1 MSGTPRLKHPSLC
14 LRCQDLAEG
23 REAAK
28 EDGRQPWLLTPSSAD
43 MIWLQERRREPLR
56 LQKPRKPR
64 QQSRGRPLLFLQ
76 GLGSWAPEACAV
88 PGWPGAPGLGSC
100 AVFVVG
106 SYHATLGYLSERGP
120 GTGVAEH
127 RDSQSGLASQSTFS
141 SYPEETDPQDFCP
154 TEYSLVLGTF
164 SI

>member
-1 MSGTPRLKHPSLC
+1 MSGTPRLKPPSLC

-28 EDGRQPWLLTPSSAD
+28 EDGRQPRPWLLTPSSGPHD
-43 MIWLQERRREPLR
+43 LVTGVKERTSPPSEAKKTVAA
-56 LQKPRKPR
+56 KPRATPAVLAGSGLLG
-64 QQSRGRPLLFLQ
+64 SRGLCCPWVAW
-76 GLGSWAPEACAV
+76 SSS
-88 PGWPGAPGLGSC
+88 LGSC

-127 RDSQSGLASQSTFS
+127 RDSQSSLASQMHLLLLPRGDRS
-141 SYPEETDPQDFCP
+141 SRLLSY
-154 TEYSLVLGTF
+154 
-164 SI
+164 

>member
-1 MSGTPRLKHPSLC
+1 MAANSQLRRHDLVTGEKERTSPPSET
-14 LRCQDLAEG
+14 QKT
-23 REAAK
+23 AA
-28 EDGRQPWLLTPSSAD
+28 T
-43 MIWLQERRREPLR
+43 
-56 LQKPRKPR
+56 KPRATPAVLAG
-64 QQSRGRPLLFLQ
+64 SGL
-76 GLGSWAPEACAV
+76 LGSGGLCCPWVA
-88 PGWPGAPGLGSC
+88 WSSSLGSC

-141 SYPEETDPQDFCP
+141 SYPEETDPQGFCP
-154 TEYSLVLGTF
+154 IEYSLVLGTF